1 MWLPCKMSL
10 LWNFFFRITYFDLYG
25 NPQAQ
30 QPSRESVPFISSVPL
45 SCFLFQEPDSLPGAG
60 TGGPGGRRGRETDP
74 GTGGETP
81 GIEICAFPPSFWQSL
96 LQFYVDPHWFSMQI
110 RIQVF
115 IQCCRSGMFIP
126 DPNFSF
132 PDPNF
137 FHPGSVFFPSPGSA
151 SKNLSILTQKLFLC
165 SRKYDPGCSSRIRIL
180 IFYPS
185 RIPDPGV
192 KKALDLGSVILM
204 RIRIQ
209 RANQCGFRFCL
220 DF

>member
-1 MWLPCKMSL
+1 MRVSSSLVPFHLFDPCSRSL
-10 LWNFFFRITYFDLYG
+10 THFR
-25 NPQAQ
+25 
-30 QPSRESVPFISSVPL
+30 VPFISSVPL
-45 SCFLFQEPDSLPGAG
+45 SWSLFQEPDPLPWAG
-60 TGGPGGRRGRETDP
+60 TGGPGGRRVRGTDP
-74 GTGGETP
+74 GTGRETP
-81 GIEICAFPPSFWQSL
+81 GIEICAFPSSFWQSL
-96 LQFYVDPHWFSMQI
+96 LQFYVDPHWFSMRM
-110 RIQVF
+110 RIQPF

-137 FHPGSVFFPSPGSA
+137 FHPGSVFFLSPGSA

-192 KKALDLGSVILM
+192 KKAPDLGSGSATL
-204 RIRIQ
+204 
-209 RANQCGFRFCL
+209 FL
-220 DF
+220 S